1 MFSAKEPNI
10 SYIFCKRALH
20 ILHILQKSLTYSIYS
35 VKEPYISYIFCKRAL
50 QILYILQKSPT
61 YPTYS
66 TKEPY
71 ISNEH
76 RPSQLRWRDIHM
88 CVCVCVCACVCV
100 FAYGCVC
107 VCVCVFV
114 YVCVCVCVCLR
125 VFVYI
130 CSAKEPYKSNYGV
143 AMISRLLKIIGL
155 FYRIS
160 SLL

>member
-1 MFSAKEPNI
+1 LAKE
-10 SYIFCKRALH
+10 
-20 ILHILQKSLTYSIYS
+20 TYNF
-35 VKEPYISYIFCKRAL
+35 KEPANRNHLLAICSLSQGGGIYICVCV
-50 QILYILQKSPT
+50 
-61 YPTYS
+61 
-66 TKEPY
+66 
-71 ISNEH
+71 
-76 RPSQLRWRDIHM
+76 
-88 CVCVCVCACVCV
+88 CVCVCVCASVCV
-100 FAYGCVC
+100 FACGCVC